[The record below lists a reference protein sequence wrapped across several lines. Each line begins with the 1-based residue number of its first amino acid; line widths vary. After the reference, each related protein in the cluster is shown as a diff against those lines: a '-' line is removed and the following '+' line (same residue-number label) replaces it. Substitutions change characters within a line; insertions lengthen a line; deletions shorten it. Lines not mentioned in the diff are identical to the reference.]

1 MIYIDDKGNNK
12 ITELRT
18 IFQRDWMIAIIQLYV
33 TMPSLASDL
42 SLNVYVN
49 SNETYFIQGI
59 LKS

>member
-33 TMPSLASDL
+33 TMPFLASDL
-42 SLNVYVN
+42 SLNAYVP
-49 SNETYFIQGI
+49 EVCQGM
-59 LKS
+59 KQT

>member
-1 MIYIDDKGNNK
+1 
-12 ITELRT
+12 
-18 IFQRDWMIAIIQLYV
+18 MIAIIQLYV

-42 SLNVYVN
+42 ALNVYVN